1 MSATRAPE
9 KQTSRRSERTGRRR
23 TSSRQQLIDTG
34 VLILALSLGVLGFGT
49 AFGSDAR
56 YLLAGM
62 GGVVM
67 GLAIAW
73 TSARFRLGLWSTAG
87 IVCGTY
93 LLLGNALA
101 APSESF
107 LGFLPTLESLR
118 VLILGVV
125 TSWKDI
131 LTVAAPV
138 GISRGMLIVPFLS
151 ALLTSVVAGLLAW
164 RVRTPYWVLL
174 PVIALFGASIIF
186 GTNRASLPELR
197 GIMLIVAM
205 LAWLAYR
212 RDIARTDNGTRVSGN
227 PASSDATAT
236 RSGTVRRLGYGAAM
250 VAGATAITVL
260 AVPLLTSHGQRQVLR
275 DVVVPPVELFDY
287 PSPLMDFRQYVKTN
301 EDKTLF
307 TVDGLPEGER
317 VRLAALDA
325 YNGVVYN
332 VNPQAAGNFARV
344 GDAQQLGA
352 SNRATDGTSATLD
365 INIKEYDGVWL
376 PSGGQL
382 EGIALSGPREGSLEK
397 ALYYNDD
404 ARTALS
410 TIGLQEGDSY
420 QVNVTFPDFPTDEQ
434 LAQYDFAGLNLPRV
448 ESEPPIIA
456 SRATEYV
463 GAASKPIERV
473 RRLQQVLHSQ
483 GYFSNG
489 KDGEP
494 PSLPGHGAKRMT
506 TLLDAEQMVGDDEQY
521 AVAMALMARKL
532 NIPARVVM
540 GFYPDWDDV
549 KNPGG
554 TIAIKGKDVHAWVE
568 VAFDDAGWI
577 PFDPTPDEDNE
588 PIPPQQQPKSTPKP
602 QVLQPPP
609 PPQEPAEL
617 PPDSAPEPQDA
628 DKNDKDFWAIWGPL
642 VRLIGIAMIPVGI
655 ILIPLLLILLLKTR
669 RRKRRSREGMPSQ
682 RVGGGW
688 KEVLSFATDMGA
700 SVNTKATRRESA
712 RNLKESFPASSVV
725 TTRLAHR
732 ADAGIFGAS
741 EPSEAEVQEFWQHV
755 ESSLDEMSGTV
766 GFWKRQRARYS
777 PRSLFQDARNRTVRG
792 RRPTSARRRDRSA
805 RGDAGKPTGEDEQ

>member
-1 MSATRAPE
+1 MSATQTPE
-9 KQTSRRSERTGRRR
+9 QQTSRRSERTGRRTNGR
-23 TSSRQQLIDTG
+23 AQLIDIG
-34 VLILALSLGVLGFGT
+34 VLFLVLSLGVLGFGP
-49 AFGSDAR
+49 AFGSDAH
-56 YLLAGM
+56 YLLAGL
-62 GGVVM
+62 GGVLL

-73 TSARFRLGLWSTAG
+73 ASARFRLGLWSTTG
-87 IVCGTY
+87 IVLGTY

-107 LGFLPTLESLR
+107 LGVLPTLESLR

-138 GISRGMLIVPFLS
+138 GILRGMLIVPFLS
-151 ALLTSVVAGLLAW
+151 ALLTSVVAGVIAW
-164 RVRTPYWVLL
+164 RVRTRYWVLL
-174 PVIALFGASIIF
+174 PVVALFGASIIF
-186 GTNRASLPELR
+186 GTNRTSLPELR
-197 GIMLIVAM
+197 GIMLIVTM

-212 RDIARTDNGTRVSGN
+212 RDIARTDNGTGVSAN
-227 PASSDATAT
+227 PAASDANAA
-236 RSGTVRRLGYGAAM
+236 RSGTFRRLGYGAAM
-250 VAGATAITVL
+250 VAGATAVTIL
-260 AVPLLTSHGQRQVLR
+260 AVPVLAANGQRQVLR
-275 DVVVPPVELFDY
+275 DVVIPPVELFAY
-287 PSPLMDFRQYVKTN
+287 PSPLQDFRQYVKTN

-307 TVDGLPEGER
+307 TVDGLPEGKR
-317 VRLAALDA
+317 IRLAALDA

-332 VNPQAAGNFARV
+332 VNPRAAGNFARV
-344 GDAQQLGA
+344 GEAQQLGDA
-352 SNRATDGTSATLD
+352 NSSTTGTSTTLD
-365 INIKEYDGVWL
+365 ITIEEYDGVWL

-382 EGIALSGPREGSLEK
+382 EGVALNGPREGSLEK
-397 ALYYNDD
+397 SLYYNDD
-404 ARTALS
+404 THTALS

-434 LAQYDFAGLNLPRV
+434 LAQYDFTSLNLPRV
-448 ESEPPIIA
+448 ENDPPIIA

-540 GFYPDWDDV
+540 GFYPDWDEV
-549 KNPGG
+549 KNPDG
-554 TIAIKGKDVHAWVE
+554 TIAIKGGDVHAWVE
-568 VAFDDAGWI
+568 VAFDDTGWI

-588 PIPPQQQPKSTPKP
+588 PIPPQQEPKSTPKP

-628 DKNDKDFWAIWGPL
+628 DKDEKGFWIVWGPL
-642 VRLIGIAMIPVGI
+642 VRLIGVATIPVAI
-655 ILIPLLLILLLKTR
+655 LLIPLLLILLLKTR
-669 RRKRRSREGMPSQ
+669 RRKRRSRDGMPSQ
-682 RVGGGW
+682 RVVGGW

-712 RNLKESFPASSVV
+712 LSLGETFPASTVV
-725 TTRLAHR
+725 TTQLAHR
-732 ADAGIFGAS
+732 ADAGIFGVR
-741 EPSEAEVQEFWQHV
+741 EPSEAEVREYWEYV

-777 PRSLFQDARNRTVRG
+777 PRSLFQDARNRTVR
-792 RRPTSARRRDRSA
+792 RARPSSSRSNERPVRD
-805 RGDAGKPTGEDEQ
+805 DAGQTPGEDEQ

>member
-1 MSATRAPE
+1 MSAPLAPE
-9 KQTSRRSERTGRRR
+9 KPNTRRSERTNRR
-23 TSSRQQLIDTG
+23 TNGKQQLIDSG
-34 VLILALSLGVLGFGT
+34 VLILALSLGVLGFGP
-49 AFGSDAR
+49 AFGSDVR
-56 YLLAGM
+56 YLLAGL
-62 GGVVM
+62 GGVVL

-73 TSARFRLGLWSTAG
+73 TSTRFRLGLWSTTG

-107 LGFLPTLESLR
+107 LGLLPSLESLR
-118 VLILGVV
+118 VLILGVI

-151 ALLTSVVAGLLAW
+151 ALLTSVVAGVLAW

-174 PVIALFGASIIF
+174 PVVALFGASIIF
-186 GTNRASLPELR
+186 GTDLASLPELR
-197 GIMLIVAM
+197 GILLIVVM

-212 RDIARTDNGTRVSGN
+212 RDIVRTHNGTRVSAN
-227 PASSDATAT
+227 PASSDAKSG
-236 RSGTVRRLGYGAAM
+236 RSGTIRRVGYGAAM
-250 VAGATAITVL
+250 VAGATAVTVL
-260 AVPLLTSHGQRQVLR
+260 VVPLLTAHGQRQVLR

-332 VNPQAAGNFARV
+332 VNPQAAGNFARI
-344 GDAQQLGA
+344 GDAQQLGNT
-352 SNRATDGTSATLD
+352 NRSTDGTNATLD
-365 INIKEYDGVWL
+365 ITIEEYDGVWL

-382 EGIALSGPREGSLEK
+382 EGIALGGPREGSLEK

-420 QVNVTFPDFPTDEQ
+420 QANVTFPDFPTDEQ
-434 LAQYDFAGLNLPRV
+434 LAQYNFAGLNLPRV

-456 SRATEYV
+456 NRATEYV

-494 PSLPGHGAKRMT
+494 PSLPGHGAKRMS

-540 GFYPDWDDV
+540 GFYPDWDEV
-549 KNPGG
+549 KTPGG
-554 TIAIKGKDVHAWVE
+554 TVAIKGKDVHAWVE
-568 VAFDDAGWI
+568 VAFDDTGWI

-628 DKNDKDFWAIWGPL
+628 DKDEKDFWAIWGPL
-642 VRLIGIAMIPVGI
+642 VRLIGMAMIPVAI
-655 ILIPLLLILLLKTR
+655 LLIPLLLILLLKIR
-669 RRKRRSREGMPSQ
+669 RRKRRSRDGMPSQ

-700 SVNTKATRRESA
+700 NINTKATRRENAWS
-712 RNLKESFPASSVV
+712 LKDSFPASAVV

-732 ADAGIFGAS
+732 ADAGIFGVS
-741 EPSEAEVQEFWQHV
+741 EPSEAEVQEFWEQV
-755 ESSLDEMSGTV
+755 ESSLEEMNGTV

-777 PRSLFQDARNRTVRG
+777 PRSLFQDTWTKTSRG
-792 RRPTSARRRDRSA
+792 GRPSSKRRRDGPV
-805 RGDAGKPTGEDEQ
+805 RGKAGQPTMEDEA